1 MKVSNQPDKEL
12 KVVLI
17 KLLIM
22 SLLKL
27 KHEHGENFKE
37 EMDNIRMNKSGF
49 KNGATEMKSTLNG
62 INSGLDQTKE

>member
-12 KVVLI
+12 KVIVI

-27 KHEHGENFKE
+27 IKHEHGENFKE
-37 EMDNIRMNKSGF
+37 EIDNIRMNKSGF
-49 KNGATEMKSTLNG
+49 KNRVTEMKNTLNA
-62 INSGLDQTKE
+62 INSG

>member
-1 MKVSNQPDKEL
+1 
-12 KVVLI
+12 
-17 KLLIM
+17 M

-49 KNGATEMKSTLNG
+49 KNGATENEKYIKMESTV
-62 INSGLDQTKE
+62 D